1 MKDARLSLA
10 IGAAACAVALLLTLA
25 DGKAALAGW
34 LTGFAFWSGL
44 PIGALGLLMM
54 MRLIPGRWRE
64 ELSPPAEGM
73 LVLLPLAALAALP
86 ILIGLGTLYPWV
98 AEANSG
104 YRAIYLSPAFFVL
117 RTVVFFACLAALAL
131 LPIVRPAWSAPVS
144 SAGLV
149 VYVLFTT
156 TIAVDWLMSLD
167 PSFHSSG
174 FGLYV
179 LSNQMT
185 IALAVM
191 LIVRLSTS
199 PAPEQPG
206 LLGGLFLCALLLW
219 AYFAFMQYL
228 IIWSNNLS
236 PSVEWYHKRGEGFWS
251 AAEYAVAILHLGPTF
266 LLFLSPIRKGAR
278 WLIALSFAV
287 LVGKAIEMAWLV
299 MPAAPAHATVGA
311 IAALAS
317 MLGLGLLTIVALR
330 VAPTILDRLERH
342 EAQVSS

>member
-1 MKDARLSLA
+1 MKETRVCLV
-10 IGAAACAVALLLTLA
+10 IGAAACTAALLLAFA

-64 ELSPPAEGM
+64 ELSHPAEGM
-73 LVLLPLAALAALP
+73 VVWLPLAALAVLP
-86 ILIGLGTLYPWV
+86 ILIGLATLYPWV

-104 YRAIYLSPAFFVL
+104 YRAAYLSPPFFVL
-117 RTVVFFACLAALAL
+117 RTVVFFVCLTALAL
-131 LPIVRPAWSAPVS
+131 LLMVRRAWSVPVS

-149 VYVLFTT
+149 VYVLITT

-179 LSNQMT
+179 LSDQMT

-191 LIVRLSTS
+191 IVLRLSS
-199 PAPEQPG
+199 GASSEQPG

-219 AYFAFMQYL
+219 AYFAFMQYV

-236 PSVEWYHKRGEGFWS
+236 PSVEWYRKRGEGFWS
-251 AAEYAVAILHLGPTF
+251 AAEYAIAILHLGPTF
-266 LLFLSPIRKGAR
+266 LLFFSPIRKGTR

-299 MPAAPAHATVGA
+299 MPAAPEHAAVGA

-330 VAPTILDRLERH
+330 VAPTILNRLEHH